1 MTDPKDGTPAG
12 RDIDRL
18 EIELRVTGDDLDPD
32 RITRMFGVNPTISA
46 RKGEEIDK
54 GGVPIT
60 QHTGIWS
67 YSLPASPEWEL
78 GDAIDTLLERLPHD
92 PALWESLAGWATVA
106 VVCGL
111 FVHDINRVADVPP
124 DTLARLAERR
134 LALSLEI
141 RGVTVGD

>member
-1 MTDPKDGTPAG
+1 VSDARDDTPTE

-18 EIELRVTGDDLDPD
+18 EIELRVTGDELDPE
-32 RITRMFGVNPTISA
+32 RVTRMLGVNPTIAA
-46 RKGEEIDK
+46 RRGEAIDV
-54 GGVPIT
+54 GGVPVM
-60 QHTGIWS
+60 QRTGIWS
-67 YSLPASPEWEL
+67 YALPASPEWEL

-111 FVHDINRVADVPP
+111 YIHDVDRVASLTP

-134 LALSLEI
+134 LSLSLQI
-141 RGVTVGD
+141 RGG